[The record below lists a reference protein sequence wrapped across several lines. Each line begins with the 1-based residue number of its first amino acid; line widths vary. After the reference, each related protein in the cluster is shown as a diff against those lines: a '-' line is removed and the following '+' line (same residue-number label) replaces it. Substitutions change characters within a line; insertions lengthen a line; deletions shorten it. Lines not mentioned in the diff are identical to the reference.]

1 MSLSYVKIFNEVLDE
16 FLTELMEIF
25 PENKSINVTYTLFQ
39 TIVKVNVKKPCD
51 AFMTKIIP
59 YLEKIAMRDEDILV
73 GPDRPEILNKLKI
86 DQRDLNTLSDNTK
99 QALWKYITSFIAI
112 GFKIIEMPQ
121 ETHQIINY
129 IITR

>member
-1 MSLSYVKIFNEVLDE
+1 MNVSYIKIFNEVLDE

-39 TIVKVNVKKPCD
+39 TIVKVNVKKPCHE
-51 AFMTKIIP
+51 FMTKIVP

-73 GPDRPEILNKLKI
+73 GEDRPEILNKLKI
-86 DQRDLNTLSDNTK
+86 DRRDLNTLSDNTK
-99 QALWKYITSFIAI
+99 HALWKYITSFIAI
-112 GFKIIEMPQ
+112 GSKIIEMPQ

>member
-1 MSLSYVKIFNEVLDE
+1 
-16 FLTELMEIF
+16 
-25 PENKSINVTYTLFQ
+25 
-39 TIVKVNVKKPCD
+39 
-51 AFMTKIIP
+51 MTKIVP

-73 GPDRPEILNKLKI
+73 GADRPEILNKLKI